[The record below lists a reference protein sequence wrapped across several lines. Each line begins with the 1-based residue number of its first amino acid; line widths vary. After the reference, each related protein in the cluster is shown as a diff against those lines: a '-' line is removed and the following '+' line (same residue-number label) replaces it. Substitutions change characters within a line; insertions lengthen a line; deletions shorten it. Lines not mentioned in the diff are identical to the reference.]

1 MNKLHGNLFIVTT
14 NWAHVSPISGWGPD
28 VPQSL
33 LEDLVQKVL
42 TPERNPGASGKDL
55 GSHSRLSKNT
65 AGLERPQG
73 LRAEKFPEAMSKS

>member
-1 MNKLHGNLFIVTT
+1 MSLSL
-14 NWAHVSPISGWGPD
+14 
-28 VPQSL
+28 SL